1 MIESL
6 AALTPEE
13 RLRRLRALA
22 IAALEQWDLD
32 IRSVEPLKV
41 RENAVFAVRLRNGR
55 RVALRVHRHG
65 YHTDAAL
72 ESEYMWLQAL
82 GESGVE
88 VPAFVPTRLGH
99 TFALASTPDVPI
111 PHQVDVL
118 RWIDGDMLGALGEHI
133 HGSGIDVQRVYGVV
147 GELAAAMHNQASAWS
162 RPPGFV
168 RHAWDREGLV
178 GERPLWGRFWELEAL
193 DRREADTL
201 RELRA
206 RVQHDLR
213 NFGTGADRFGLIHAD
228 LVPENILVSGTTPRI
243 IDFDD
248 FGYGWHMFELAT
260 TLYFIRREP
269 FYEIARDALI
279 AGYRRQRPL
288 PDEHVSLLPLF
299 LAVRGTTYLG
309 WVHTRHGEQVARDL
323 TPQLI
328 ELALASASDYL
339 N

>member
-6 AALTPEE
+6 AVLTPEE

-22 IAALEQWDLD
+22 IAALDQWNLD
-32 IRSVEPLKV
+32 VGSVEPLKV
-41 RENAVFAVRLRNGR
+41 RENAVFAVQLRDGK

-72 ESEYMWLQAL
+72 ESEYMWLRAL
-82 GESGVE
+82 DESGIE
-88 VPAFVPTRLGH
+88 VPAFVPTRAGRG
-99 TFALASTPDVPI
+99 FALASTAEVPV

-118 RWIDGDMLGALGEHI
+118 RWIEGNMLGALGEHM
-133 HGSGIDVQRVYGVV
+133 HGVEADVQQVYGVV

-162 RPPGFV
+162 PPTGFV
-168 RHAWDREGLV
+168 RHAWDAEGLV
-178 GERPLWGRFWELEAL
+178 GERPLWGRFWELGALARHEAAIL
-193 DRREADTL
+193 RR
-201 RELRA
+201 LRA
-206 RVQHDLR
+206 RLQCDLP

-228 LVPENILVSGTTPRI
+228 LVPENILVSGASPRL

-248 FGYGWHMFELAT
+248 FGFGWHMFELAT
-260 TLYFIRREP
+260 SLYFIRREP
-269 FYEIARDALI
+269 FYEDARDALI
-279 AGYRRQRPL
+279 AGYRRRRPL
-288 PDEHVSLLPLF
+288 PDEHISLLPLF

-328 ELALASASDYL
+328 ELALAAASDYL
-339 N
+339 D

>member
-6 AALTPEE
+6 AALEPEE

-22 IAALEQWDLD
+22 IAALEQWNLD
-32 IRSVEPLKV
+32 VRSVEPLKV
-41 RENAVFAVRLRNGR
+41 RENAVFAVQLRDGR
-55 RVALRVHRHG
+55 RVALRVHRYG

-82 GESGVE
+82 GESGIE
-88 VPAFVPTRLGH
+88 VPAFVPTRQGRN
-99 TFALASTPDVPI
+99 FALASTSDVPVS
-111 PHQVDVL
+111 HQVDVL
-118 RWIDGDMLGALGEHI
+118 QWIEGSMLGALGEHM
-133 HGSGIDVQRVYGVV
+133 HASEVDVQRVYRVV
-147 GELAAAMHNQASAWS
+147 GELAAAMHTQASAWS
-162 RPPGFV
+162 RPAGFV
-168 RHAWDREGLV
+168 RHAWDIDGLV
-178 GERPLWGRFWELEAL
+178 GERPLWGRFWDLEAL
-193 DRREADTL
+193 GRHDADIL

-206 RVQHDLR
+206 RLQRDLR
-213 NFGTGADRFGLIHAD
+213 NFGSGADRYGLIHAD

-269 FYEIARDALI
+269 FYEEARDALI
-279 AGYRRQRPL
+279 AGYRRRRPL

-328 ELALASASDYL
+328 ELALAAASDYL
-339 N
+339 D

>member
-1 MIESL
+1 MTESL
-6 AALTPEE
+6 SALTPEE

-22 IAALEQWDLD
+22 IAALDQWDLEVEA
-32 IRSVEPLKV
+32 IEPLKV
-41 RENAVFAVRLRNGR
+41 RENAVFAVRLRNGG

-72 ESEYMWLQAL
+72 QSEYLWLQAL
-82 GESGVE
+82 GDSGIE
-88 VPAFVPTRLGH
+88 VPVFMPTRDGRL
-99 TFALASTPDVPI
+99 FALASTSDVPI

-118 RWIDGDMLGALGEHI
+118 QWIEGNMLGALGEHM
-133 HGSGIDVQRVYGVV
+133 HGTEVDVHRVYGVV
-147 GELAAAMHNQASAWS
+147 GELAAAMHNQASTWP

-168 RHAWDREGLV
+168 RHAWDMEGLV
-178 GERPLWGRFWELEAL
+178 GDRPLWGRFWELEAL
-193 DRREADTL
+193 KRHEADTL
-201 RELRA
+201 HALRA
-206 RVQHDLR
+206 RVRRDLQ

-228 LVPENILVSGTTPRI
+228 LVPENILVSGMTPRI

-269 FYEIARDALI
+269 FYEEARDALI
-279 AGYRRQRPL
+279 AGYRRQRSL
-288 PDEHVSLLPLF
+288 SDEHVRLLPMF

-309 WVHTRHGEQVARDL
+309 WVHTRHGEQVTRDL

-328 ELALASASDYL
+328 ELALAAVSDYL
-339 N
+339 D